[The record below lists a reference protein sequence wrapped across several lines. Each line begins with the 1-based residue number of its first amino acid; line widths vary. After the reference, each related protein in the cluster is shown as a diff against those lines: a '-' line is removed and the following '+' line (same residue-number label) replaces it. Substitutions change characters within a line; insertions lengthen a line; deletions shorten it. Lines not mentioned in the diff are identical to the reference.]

1 MFLFQTTT
9 TGDEFSTDGFKL
21 YSEGIK
27 SLWEA
32 VKTAVIPENNVEIL
46 TSMETK
52 AKAIQRSITG
62 IALNP
67 ESAEK
72 FRGKI
77 EEIYFGAVGV
87 NGGIV
92 QIGGTVKDITDGMQ
106 GMSDTLGRSLVPS
119 SEVLTNMVEMSKAT
133 GIGTLELGKMT
144 AEFMKLTFS
153 QEKSMSLINKIST
166 DARRSG
172 LSVKGVL
179 AEVQANLS
187 KVNAYNF
194 KGGVEGLTKM
204 VLEAKR
210 LGGTIEE
217 IGAASLGRSFAFDPE
232 KAIEAAA
239 SMSMLGGSMSD
250 LMNPFQL
257 MNMGANNVGKLQSNL
272 LEMSKSA
279 FKVNEATGEIESN
292 AIAQQRLYEQLKA
305 FGKEGEYDKFIN
317 MGRESAKQA
326 MIVKKV
332 SDSGLGKLFG
342 EGKMFDEK
350 EQGLIS
356 QLAEVGKDGKIS
368 LELPGMT
375 KIEDLTA
382 ELAKKGGPEAF
393 EASIKEY
400 QKQASMSDK
409 DIATANMS
417 IAEEQSKDVKI
428 IKESILRQYTSAQR
442 TDILKDVKTAI
453 ESTHTFA
460 LKNADKYAETTKTAL
475 ADITTITEAANQLKK
490 AEQGGNAT
498 TLAEMKKMI
507 ADANKVPK
515 IDKTVPAHDGL
526 FAGGSSDTPKLM
538 SEGEVFDFI
547 RKDQILAAP
556 DIDVNL
562 NILKESYLKMKE
574 LTSGINGMSPKDLPS
589 TRMPKTESTQKTEV
603 TETKVQKI
611 EGSGT
616 VNINVNITSSGN
628 LADSLISD
636 RRFKNHLEEQILDVI
651 KDKDRLLVKKR

>member
-1 MFLFQTTT
+1 MFLFQTTP
-9 TGDEFSTDGFKL
+9 TGADEFGTDGFKL
-21 YSEGIK
+21 YSGAIESMYK
-27 SLWEA
+27 A
-32 VKTAVIPENNVEIL
+32 MKDATIPENNVEIL
-46 TSMETK
+46 TGMETK
-52 AKAIQRSITG
+52 AKAIQRAISG
-62 IALNP
+62 IALNTKT
-67 ESAEK
+67 AED

-77 EEIYFGAVGV
+77 EDIYFGTRKLEGGV
-87 NGGIV
+87 VKIDDGIV
-92 QIGGTVKDITDGMQ
+92 KIGGTVKDITDGMQ
-106 GMSDTLGRSLVPS
+106 AMSDTLGRTLVPS

-133 GIGTLELGKMT
+133 GISTTDLGKMT

-172 LSVKGVL
+172 VSVKGVL
-179 AEVQANLS
+179 VEVQANLS

-232 KAIEAAA
+232 KAIEAAS

-292 AIAQQRLYEQLKA
+292 AIAQQRLYEQLKS

-368 LELPGMT
+368 LEIPGMAKIGDLT
-375 KIEDLTA
+375 KELSSEAGAKKIEAAL
-382 ELAKKGGPEAF
+382 G
-393 EASIKEY
+393 EY
-400 QKQASMSDK
+400 QKQASMSEK
-409 DIATANMS
+409 EIATANMS

-428 IKESILRQYTSAQR
+428 IKESIIRQLSVKER
-442 TDILKDVKTAI
+442 TDILKDVQKAI
-453 ESTHTFA
+453 DVTH
-460 LKNADKYAETTKTAL
+460 KGAL
-475 ADITTITEAANQLKK
+475 AGANEMSSAAKDALTGITGRAEDIVNKRKKTLTEIQDEKDKLADDQKK
-490 AEQGGNAT
+490 VTKKSDYFDGGSGNK
-498 TLAEMKKMI
+498 TLSTGKGEMFSFIKEDQ
-507 ADANKVPK
+507 A
-515 IDKTVPAHDGL
+515 L
-526 FAGGSSDTPKLM
+526 FAPNIDEKL
-538 SEGEVFDFI
+538 G
-547 RKDQILAAP
+547 
-556 DIDVNL
+556 
-562 NILKESYLKMKE
+562 ILKTNYLKMKE
-574 LTSGINGMSPKDLPS
+574 YESGINGMSPKDLPS
-589 TRMPKTESTQKTEV
+589 TRLPKTESTQKTEV

-636 RRFKNHLEEQILDVI
+636 RRFKNHLEEKILHVI
-651 KDKDRLLVKKR
+651 KHKDILSVKKP

>member
-1 MFLFQTTT
+1 MFLFQTTP
-9 TGDEFSTDGFKL
+9 TGDEFTDGFKL
-21 YSEGIK
+21 YTEGIK
-27 SLWEA
+27 KVWEGLGASL
-32 VKTAVIPENNVEIL
+32 IPENNIEIL
-46 TSMETK
+46 TSMESK
-52 AKAIQRSITG
+52 AKSIQRAISG
-62 IALNP
+62 VALNP
-67 ESAEK
+67 ASATA

-77 EEIYFGAVGV
+77 EDIYFGVVGL
-87 NGGIV
+87 NDGIV

-106 GMSDTLGRSLVPS
+106 AMSDTLGRVISPS
-119 SEVLTNMVEMSKAT
+119 STVLTKMVEMSKAT

-144 AEFMKLTFS
+144 AEFMRLTFS
-153 QEKSMSLINKIST
+153 QEKSMKLINTISEA
-166 DARRSG
+166 ARRSG
-172 LSVKGVL
+172 LNVKGVL

-187 KVNAYNF
+187 KVNAYSF

-210 LGGTIEE
+210 LGGTIED

-232 KAIEAAA
+232 KAIEAAS

-368 LELPGMT
+368 LELPGME
-375 KIEDLTA
+375 KIQDLTA
-382 ELAKKGGPEAF
+382 TLASPKGPKELEKAL
-393 EASIKEY
+393 IEY
-400 QKQASMSDK
+400 QRQASMSDK
-409 DIATANMS
+409 DIAIKNLTTV
-417 IAEEQSKDVKI
+417 EQQLVVQKTI
-428 IKESILRQYTSAQR
+428 EQAILRQYTSTER
-442 TDILKDVKTAI
+442 TKILKDVETSLNANREIAEKMSGLMAPSAKAAI
-453 ESTHTFA
+453 AAIPATSA
-460 LKNADKYAETTKTAL
+460 G
-475 ADITTITEAANQLKK
+475 ITTAFNDKMGGANAYLREKYLKK
-490 AEQGGNAT
+490 ESEESETVVKDGFFDG
-498 TLAEMKKMI
+498 E
-507 ADANKVPK
+507 NKSLRMGK
-515 IDKTVPAHDGL
+515 
-526 FAGGSSDTPKLM
+526 
-538 SEGEVFDFI
+538 GEIFNFI
-547 RKDQILAAP
+547 KEDQAIFAP
-556 DIDVNL
+556 DL
-562 NILKESYLKMKE
+562 NGKLGILKEAYLKMQDFTSGLNSMAPKE
-574 LTSGINGMSPKDLPS
+574 LPTVRL
-589 TRMPKTESTQKTEV
+589 PKTESTQKTEV

-628 LADSLISD
+628 LADTLIND
-636 RRFKNHLEEQILDVI
+636 RRFKNDLEKEILYVI
-651 KDKDRLLVKKR
+651 KNKDVLMVKKP